1 MRPSGWPNTRD
12 YTKWF
17 FNFSVSTRVR
27 IHGVAIF
34 GRKSVSSDYEVPMC
48 HICTVTR
55 HLFEVNVSL
64 LNASSGESLAITQR
78 TTTTDASEDTY
89 KVLFECP
96 VLVRSSGLT
105 LLSNYYGLDCAVH
118 PVQDHRRQHWSAFDV
133 RRERTARGQMRS
145 CRQLGYLLVYGYTTS
160 RQRPIRRLSQRSHSC
175 DLLFFRIDFL
185 RGVFVV
191 WCCQTLKVHSALV
204 GW

>member
-34 GRKSVSSDYEVPMC
+34 GRKSVSSDYEV
-48 HICTVTR
+48 
-55 HLFEVNVSL
+55 NVSL

-96 VLVRSSGLT
+96 VLIAPCTRYKITAVSIGPPSMYAENGLREVK
-105 LLSNYYGLDCAVH
+105 CVH
-118 PVQDHRRQHWSAFDV
+118 VGNSATFSFTDTQRRDNDQFDV
-133 RRERTARGQMRS
+133 S
-145 CRQLGYLLVYGYTTS
+145 
-160 RQRPIRRLSQRSHSC
+160 
-175 DLLFFRIDFL
+175 L
-185 RGVFVV
+185 RGHIPVIYF
-191 WCCQTLKVHSALV
+191 SFA
-204 GW
+204 